1 MASKGTVGFKE
12 ISFIFTAMFTL
23 ILATTT
29 YVSGRLQEERGESS
43 GKDRGGG

>member
-29 YVSGRLQEERGESS
+29 YMFRGDFNKLSLIHI
-43 GKDRGGG
+43 